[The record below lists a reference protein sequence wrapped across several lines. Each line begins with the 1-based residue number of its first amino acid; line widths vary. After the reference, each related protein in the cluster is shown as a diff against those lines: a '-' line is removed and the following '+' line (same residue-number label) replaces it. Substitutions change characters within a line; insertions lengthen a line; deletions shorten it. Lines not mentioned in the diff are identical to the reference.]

1 MFFFLMIRRTPR
13 STRTD
18 TLLPYTTRFRCALL
32 CHRASI
38 PESRTGG
45 AVWIALVRAGRAS
58 LWELGADTWTH
69 ARSHRTRRGCVAAY
83 LAGCLAGC
91 RHPHRTPLRF
101 GARWAYLHA
110 GYGDCRGRPAFS
122 ESHPWRRSTPSGAT
136 GKIGRA
142 HA

>member
-1 MFFFLMIRRTPR
+1 MLIIYWSSDLCSSDLSPVPR
-13 STRTD
+13 LRGVALHS
-18 TLLPYTTRFRCALL
+18 ALL
-32 CHRASI
+32 CHRASF

-101 GARWAYLHA
+101 GARWAYMHA
-110 GYGDCRGRPAFS
+110 GYGDCRGRPALDRKS
-122 ESHPWRRSTPSGAT
+122 AV
-136 GKIGRA
+136 
-142 HA
+142 